1 MGLVL
6 LILSKGLVLL
16 ILVMGPVLLLIH
28 VLVMGSVLLLILVL
42 GLMKAYIFSS
52 PSVLDRLNPLLEPK
66 GVLTIDER
74 GVVEGNVTAVV
85 PHPNFRS
92 VCLSICVYV
101 YVQY

>member
-16 ILVMGPVLLLIH
+16 ILVMGPVLLLI
-28 VLVMGSVLLLILVL
+28 LVL
-42 GLMKAYIFSS
+42 GLMKSYIFSS

>member
-1 MGLVL
+1 M
-6 LILSKGLVLL
+6 LL
-16 ILVMGPVLLLIH
+16 ILVMGPVLLLI
-28 VLVMGSVLLLILVL
+28 LVMG
-42 GLMKAYIFSS
+42 LMKSYMYISSS

-92 VCLSICVYV
+92 VCLSICMYDVYTISKYDIKLIV
-101 YVQY
+101 NLYVFF